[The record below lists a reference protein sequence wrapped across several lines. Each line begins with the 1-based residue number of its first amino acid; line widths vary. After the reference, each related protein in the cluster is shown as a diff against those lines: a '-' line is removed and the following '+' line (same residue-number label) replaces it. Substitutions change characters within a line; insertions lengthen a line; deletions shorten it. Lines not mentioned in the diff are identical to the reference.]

1 MGTIRKRGN
10 TYYIDFYVNGKRY
23 RRAVGKNKKDAIE
36 ALRAIEG
43 EIARGKFN
51 LPPKKRISFKEFAQF
66 WLETYSKVKNKPRT
80 YKVNEQRLR
89 THLLPYFGDKSL
101 DSITPLM
108 IEEFISKK
116 KSQIKP
122 ATINRCL
129 ALLSKIFNDAVRW
142 GYLVNNPMKQVSKLN
157 EPEQG
162 FNYLTKEQ
170 VKKLLKNA
178 SPNAR
183 PILMLAVYTGMRKGE
198 ILALKWEH
206 IDFEKK
212 IIKVEET
219 PEGST
224 KSKKVRYI
232 PIHPDLLIELKKLKL
247 KSRSEYVFPAEDGG
261 MRKDFRKALNYALK
275 RAGLPR
281 IRIHD
286 LRHTFAANF
295 IMSGGNILTLQKIL
309 GHSDLKMTM
318 RYAHLAPDFFHQ
330 EIEKMNFTEKEKI
343 TPPTSPENK
352 AQNSLEDFG
361 LILASKENF
370 GHNLVTNEPSEG
382 CEENKKEKENLY
394 KSIILM
400 VAGDGIEPPTR
411 GFSVRCSTD

>member
-51 LPPKKRISFKEFAQF
+51 LPSKKKIRFKEFAQL
-66 WLETYSKVKNKPRT
+66 WLETHSKIKNKPSSYQT
-80 YKVNEQRLR
+80 NCFRLNK
-89 THLLPYFGDKSL
+89 HLIPFFGNKYL
-101 DSITPLM
+101 DTISPLM
-108 IEEFISKK
+108 IDEFISKK
-116 KSQIKP
+116 KLEISS

-129 ALLSKIFNDAVRW
+129 SILSKIFNDAIRW
-142 GYLVNNPMKQVSKLN
+142 GYLKENPMKNVSRLN
-157 EPEQG
+157 EPEKG

-170 VKKLLKNA
+170 VKKLLENA
-178 SPNAR
+178 SPSAR

-206 IDFEKK
+206 INFEKK

-219 PEGST
+219 PEGSI

-261 MRKDFRKALNYALK
+261 MRKDFRNALNYALK
-275 RAGLPR
+275 RAGLPK

-295 IMSGGNILTLQKIL
+295 IMAGGNILTLQKIL

-330 EIEKMNFTEKEKI
+330 EIEKMNFM
-343 TPPTSPENK
+343 ENPVSLSEDK
-352 AQNSLEDFG
+352 VQINSKDLG
-361 LILASKENF
+361 LISTSKENF
-370 GHNLVTNEPSEG
+370 GHNLVTNETSEG
-382 CEENKKEKENLY
+382 CEGNNKEKENLY